1 MELRPLENT
10 AGAPLPRPAAPA
22 ATAAGGA
29 GAATSTTS
37 VRTAALAATGKTDPA
52 KEAAEPDPAEV
63 SKVVGQINVAMQALS
78 RNIEFSIDT
87 DSKRT
92 VVKIIDQT
100 TKEVIRQM
108 PSAEALEIGKA
119 LEKVQGLLIS
129 QVA

>member
-10 AGAPLPRPAAPA
+10 PAAPLPRPAASGESGA
-22 ATAAGGA
+22 AAGLK
-29 GAATSTTS
+29 
-37 VRTAALAATGKTDPA
+37 TAPSAATGKTEPA

-63 SKVVGQINVAMQALS
+63 SKVVDRINVAMQAMS
-78 RNIEFSIDT
+78 RNIEFSVDA